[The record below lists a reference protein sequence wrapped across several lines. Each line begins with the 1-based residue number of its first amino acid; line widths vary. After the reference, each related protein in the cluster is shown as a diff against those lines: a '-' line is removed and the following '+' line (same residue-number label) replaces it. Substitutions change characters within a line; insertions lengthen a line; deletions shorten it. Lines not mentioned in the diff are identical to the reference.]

1 MDDDSESLSDVETS
15 DDTDQMIS
23 DDSNESRIATR
34 SKRKVNR
41 INYSDEKYFR
51 SRLGNDPD
59 DLKRKN
65 KPSSNINPEKKRFKI
80 LTSINDKNG
89 RSTNQNK
96 KISKFNSSNKKSK
109 YHQESDDNDNN
120 DDDGDDNIVDDD
132 DNVDDSETDKFSGNS
147 ESMEGS
153 SDQGSEDDDS
163 ESDSSKDRSKLMID
177 PISTARASN
186 PQFISAHLDWCKKC
200 GGTAN
205 RHNNEKGSL
214 VLCEYCSNSFHSI
227 CYSRKTTNS
236 KIICQQCNK
245 IDSHVSRCMICH
257 EESYSRE
264 NNNSKSK
271 EDSKKSNKVSTSNLD
286 PDDSQVFFR
295 CLYCTQAAHES
306 CLPFLDEEK
315 TLKDKMVS
323 YRESWKCHLCLKW
336 EDKVDKILTYRKVPA
351 DKNNVSMEISES
363 QDTPTPQSDLNSD
376 SDNIEDY
383 EFLVKF
389 KDLSYIQVEWVPGP
403 WLYGVNPN
411 KYNVYIKSQPEQL
424 TKEEVIHEDWTKIH
438 RILDV
443 QFKSE
448 ITLRDQLTK
457 GQKNLGRGAL
467 VQAYVKWK
475 GLNYFD
481 GKYLF

>member
-1 MDDDSESLSDVETS
+1 MISESSETEKSTDDDSESLSDEETIGDS
-15 DDTDQMIS
+15 DQMIS
-23 DDSNESRIATR
+23 DGSNESRIATR
-34 SKRKVNR
+34 SKRRVNR

-59 DLKRKN
+59 DLKRK
-65 KPSSNINPEKKRFKI
+65 KKSSNNDSDKKRFKI
-80 LTSINDKNG
+80 LTSINGKNG

-96 KISKFNSSNKKSK
+96 KISRFNSFNKKSR
-109 YHQESDDNDNN
+109 YHQESGDDDDDNN
-120 DDDGDDNIVDDD
+120 DDN
-132 DNVDDSETDKFSGNS
+132 NNDDSETDKFSGNS
-147 ESMEGS
+147 DSMEGS
-153 SDQGSEDDDS
+153 SNQDSEDDDS
-163 ESDSSKDRSKLMID
+163 ESDSSKDRSKSIID
-177 PISTARASN
+177 PISAARANN

-200 GGTAN
+200 GGAAN
-205 RHNNEKGSL
+205 RHSSDKGPL

-257 EESYSRE
+257 EESYNKE
-264 NNNSKSK
+264 NDNSKSK
-271 EDSKKSNKVSTSNLD
+271 GDSKKSNKVSTSNLD

-306 CLPFLDEEK
+306 CLPFLNEEK
-315 TLKDKMVS
+315 TLKDKMIS

-351 DKNNVSMEISES
+351 DKNMETSEP
-363 QDTPTPQSDLNSD
+363 QDTPTPQSEDINSD

-389 KDLSYIQVEWVPGP
+389 KDLSYLQVEWVPGP
-403 WLYGVNPN
+403 WLYGVTPN

-424 TKEEVIHEDWTKIH
+424 TKEEVIQEDWTKIH

-448 ITLRDQLTK
+448 VTLRDQLTK
-457 GQKNLGRGAL
+457 GQKNLGRGAP

-481 GKYLF
+481 GKY